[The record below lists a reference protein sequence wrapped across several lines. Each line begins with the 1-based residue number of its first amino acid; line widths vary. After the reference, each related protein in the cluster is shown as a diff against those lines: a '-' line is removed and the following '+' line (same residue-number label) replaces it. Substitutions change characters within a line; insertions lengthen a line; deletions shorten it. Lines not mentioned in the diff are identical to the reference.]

1 MNLNDTFHVIST
13 LIEICAPGVKEQGSA
28 FFYNQLGTKDPLKE
42 KQNVKVEATWLI
54 TNRHVVLPKING
66 KEVIPDSVTFY
77 LRKSIDERYNW
88 EPITISKAELLKRAK
103 FHQNDKVDVC
113 AIRVLDLLIEKI
125 KDSEDYLQWG
135 GISSEQH
142 LGKNNIFPEASDD
155 AIVIGYPRGF
165 YDWENLY
172 PIIKSGIIAS
182 KWGAN
187 FNGNPY
193 FLIDAKLFPG
203 SSGSIVVLKPTNLTT
218 NKNGQLF
225 FSEEKQFAFLG
236 IYSGELF
243 QEDKPFETDELT
255 IILKKRFNLGI
266 VWYGILIDEII
277 ANGKSIEF

>member
-13 LIEICAPGVKEQGSA
+13 LIEISAPGLTEQGSA
-28 FFYNQLGTKDPLKE
+28 FFYNQLGAKDPLKE
-42 KQNVKVEATWLI
+42 RQNVQVEETWLI
-54 TNRHVVLPKING
+54 TNRHVVLPKIND
-66 KEVIPDSVTFY
+66 KEIIPDSISFN
-77 LRKSIDERYNW
+77 LRKSVNERYNW
-88 EPITISKAELLKRAK
+88 EPITISKTELLKRAK

-142 LGKNNIFPEASDD
+142 PGKNNIFPEVSDD
-155 AIVIGYPRGF
+155 VIVIGYPRGF

-203 SSGSIVVLKPTNLTT
+203 SSGSIVILKPINLTT
-218 NKNGQLF
+218 NKSGQLF

-243 QEDKPFETDELT
+243 QEDQPIEIDELT

-266 VWYGILIDEII
+266 VWYGTLIDEII
-277 ANGKSIEF
+277 TKGKSL